1 MQSYNYE
8 PLQQQKKILTIPN
21 ILSFFRICLIP
32 VIAWLYCTKE
42 AYVLTGCVVIL
53 SGVTDVLDG
62 YIARHY
68 HMVSDLGKALDPI
81 ADKMTQAVVLIC
93 LIIRYPLI
101 LIPFAL
107 FVLKEL
113 FMGITGLLVIH
124 NAEVMPSANWHG
136 KAATVLLYLMMVLH
150 IFWGNIPT
158 LCSALLI
165 AICTIMIAISFVLYG
180 IKNIKTLCSARQKSR
195 ETDEREV

>member
-1 MQSYNYE
+1 
-8 PLQQQKKILTIPN
+8 
-21 ILSFFRICLIP
+21 
-32 VIAWLYCTKE
+32 
-42 AYVLTGCVVIL
+42 
-53 SGVTDVLDG
+53 
-62 YIARHY
+62 
-68 HMVSDLGKALDPI
+68 
-81 ADKMTQAVVLIC
+81 
-93 LIIRYPLI
+93 
-101 LIPFAL
+101 
-107 FVLKEL
+107 
-113 FMGITGLLVIH
+113 MGIAGLLVIH
-124 NAEVMPSANWHG
+124 NAEAMPSANWHG